1 MTKNEN
7 NPADDT
13 KKNRWT
19 TQKTFHALN
28 FSCAMCRALVFA
40 FRDALDAYVVGTK
53 EKDFK
58 DDSHFSY
65 AAAAR
70 SVTRDVAFDLPCA
83 LFLTT
88 YALLVLFWAEIYRQA
103 RPGARD
109 RDPRQKSAPRRVF
122 FFGNLALY
130 VVLAAFW
137 AAGGVAA
144 GRANFMTDSS
154 LNPHSRTRRTLE
166 ACAAGALALCACVLA
181 ALFAKY
187 GGSLFFTLR
196 RFPERLKGRRKKLR
210 EVGTVTAVCALCFSA
225 RAAVVA
231 AEAVA
236 LGRRGGRG
244 GFLDA
249 AHPAT
254 PAADVLYYAACEL
267 LPAATALVV
276 LRKLP
281 PKKAPRAESADRGDE
296 NV

>member
-1 MTKNEN
+1 M
-7 NPADDT
+7 
-13 KKNRWT
+13 KKKRP
-19 TQKTFHALN
+19 F
-28 FSCAMCRALVFA
+28 LVRRRGA
-40 FRDALDAYVVGTK
+40 V
-53 EKDFK
+53 
-58 DDSHFSY
+58 
-65 AAAAR
+65 
-70 SVTRDVAFDLPCA
+70 VTRDVAFDLPCA

-109 RDPRQKSAPRRVF
+109 RDRDPRRARRGVFFREPRSVRRPRRVL
-122 FFGNLALY
+122 GR
-130 VVLAAFW
+130 AA
-137 AAGGVAA
+137 AA
-144 GRANFMTDSS
+144 GRANFMTDSNRGS
-154 LNPHSRTRRTLE
+154 EGAHSRTRRILE

-181 ALFAKY
+181 AFFAKY

-196 RFPERLKGRRKKLR
+196 RFPARLKGRRKKLR

-236 LGRRGGRG
+236 LGRRGGKG

-249 AHPAT
+249 AHPAA
-254 PAADVLYYAACEL
+254 PAADVAYYAACEL

-281 PKKAPRAESADRGDE
+281 PKQQGAARAEKRRQRRRKRVMIRYSYGSCAYYIARVYVRDLSS
-296 NV
+296 

>member
-1 MTKNEN
+1 
-7 NPADDT
+7 
-13 KKNRWT
+13 
-19 TQKTFHALN
+19 
-28 FSCAMCRALVFA
+28 MCRALVFA
-40 FRDALDAYVVGTK
+40 FRDALETYVAGTNEK
-53 EKDFK
+53 EKE
-58 DDSHFSY
+58 SRTLPFSY

-103 RPGARD
+103 RPGARIIN
-109 RDPRQKSAPRRVF
+109 PRRVF

-130 VVLAAFW
+130 VVLAALW

-154 LNPHSRTRRTLE
+154 SERRTRRTLE

-196 RFPERLKGRRKKLR
+196 RFPDNLKGRRKKLR
-210 EVGTVTAVCALCFSA
+210 EVGTVTAVCSLCFTA
-225 RAAVVA
+225 RAAVAVLQT
-231 AEAVA
+231 VA

-254 PAADVLYYAACEL
+254 PAADVVYYAACEL

-281 PKKAPRAESADRGDE
+281 PKKAPRAESARHRGDE

>member
-1 MTKNEN
+1 
-7 NPADDT
+7 
-13 KKNRWT
+13 
-19 TQKTFHALN
+19 
-28 FSCAMCRALVFA
+28 MCRALVFA
-40 FRDALDAYVVGTK
+40 FRDALDAFVAGTN
-53 EKDFK
+53 EKK
-58 DDSHFSY
+58 SVPFSY

-103 RPGARD
+103 RPGARILN
-109 RDPRQKSAPRRVF
+109 PRRVF

-130 VVLAAFW
+130 VVLAALW
-137 AAGGVAA
+137 GAGGVAA

-210 EVGTVTAVCALCFSA
+210 
-225 RAAVVA
+225 
-231 AEAVA
+231 
-236 LGRRGGRG
+236 
-244 GFLDA
+244 
-249 AHPAT
+249 
-254 PAADVLYYAACEL
+254 
-267 LPAATALVV
+267 
-276 LRKLP
+276 
-281 PKKAPRAESADRGDE
+281 
-296 NV
+296 

>member
-1 MTKNEN
+1 
-7 NPADDT
+7 
-13 KKNRWT
+13 
-19 TQKTFHALN
+19 
-28 FSCAMCRALVFA
+28 MCRALVFA
-40 FRDALDAYVVGTK
+40 FRDALDAFVAGTN
-53 EKDFK
+53 EKK
-58 DDSHFSY
+58 SVPFSY

-109 RDPRQKSAPRRVF
+109 RDRDPRRAPRRVF

-154 LNPHSRTRRTLE
+154 LNPHSRTRWTLE

-254 PAADVLYYAACEL
+254 PAADVAYYAACEL

-281 PKKAPRAESADRGDE
+281 PKQQGAARAESADRGDE

>member
-1 MTKNEN
+1 
-7 NPADDT
+7 
-13 KKNRWT
+13 
-19 TQKTFHALN
+19 
-28 FSCAMCRALVFA
+28 MCRALVFA
-40 FRDALDAYVVGTK
+40 FRDALDAFVAGTN
-53 EKDFK
+53 EKK
-58 DDSHFSY
+58 SVPFSY

-109 RDPRQKSAPRRVF
+109 RDRDPRRAPRRVF

-144 GRANFMTDSS
+144 GRANFMTDSNRGS
-154 LNPHSRTRRTLE
+154 EGAHSRTRRILE

-196 RFPERLKGRRKKLR
+196 RFPARLKGRRKKLR

-225 RAAVVA
+225 RAAPCCFGGSFRSTTSAVA
-231 AEAVA
+231 A
-236 LGRRGGRG
+236 GRSSH
-244 GFLDA
+244 A
-249 AHPAT
+249 A
-254 PAADVLYYAACEL
+254 
-267 LPAATALVV
+267 
-276 LRKLP
+276 
-281 PKKAPRAESADRGDE
+281 
-296 NV
+296 

>member
-1 MTKNEN
+1 MR
-7 NPADDT
+7 DFSLT
-13 KKNRWT
+13 KKKIIPTREHDTLHRWT

-28 FSCAMCRALVFA
+28 FVCAMCRALVFA
-40 FRDALDAYVVGTK
+40 FRDALETYVAGTNDNLVSK
-53 EKDFK
+53 N
-58 DDSHFSY
+58 FSY

-103 RPGARD
+103 RPGARILN
-109 RDPRQKSAPRRVF
+109 PRRVF

-130 VVLAAFW
+130 VVLAALW

-154 LNPHSRTRRTLE
+154 SERRTRRTLE

-196 RFPERLKGRRKKLR
+196 RFPDNLKGRRKKLR
-210 EVGTVTAVCALCFSA
+210 EVGTVTAVCSLCFSA
-225 RAAVVA
+225 RAAVAVLQT
-231 AEAVA
+231 VA

-249 AHPAT
+249 AYPRSS
-254 PAADVLYYAACEL
+254 PAADVVYYAACEL

-281 PKKAPRAESADRGDE
+281 PKKAPQSADRGDQ

>member
-1 MTKNEN
+1 
-7 NPADDT
+7 
-13 KKNRWT
+13 
-19 TQKTFHALN
+19 
-28 FSCAMCRALVFA
+28 MCRALVFA
-40 FRDALDAYVVGTK
+40 FRDALETYVAGTNDNLVSK
-53 EKDFK
+53 N
-58 DDSHFSY
+58 FSY

-103 RPGARD
+103 RPGARILN
-109 RDPRQKSAPRRVF
+109 PRRVF

-130 VVLAAFW
+130 VVLAALW

-154 LNPHSRTRRTLE
+154 SSNSRTRRTLE

-196 RFPERLKGRRKKLR
+196 RFPDNLKGRRKKLR
-210 EVGTVTAVCALCFSA
+210 EVGTVTAVCSLCFSA
-225 RAAVVA
+225 RAAVAVLQT
-231 AEAVA
+231 VA

-249 AHPAT
+249 AYPRSS
-254 PAADVLYYAACEL
+254 PAADVAYYAACEL

-281 PKKAPRAESADRGDE
+281 PKKTPRAESARHRGDE

>member
-1 MTKNEN
+1 
-7 NPADDT
+7 
-13 KKNRWT
+13 
-19 TQKTFHALN
+19 
-28 FSCAMCRALVFA
+28 MCRALVFA
-40 FRDALDAYVVGTK
+40 FRDALDAFVAGK
-53 EKDFK
+53 NEKK
-58 DDSHFSY
+58 SVPFSY

-70 SVTRDVAFDLPCA
+70 SVTREVAFDLPCA

-109 RDPRQKSAPRRVF
+109 RDRDPRRAPRRVF

-144 GRANFMTDSS
+144 GRANFMTDSNRGS
-154 LNPHSRTRRTLE
+154 EGAHSRTRRILE

-181 ALFAKY
+181 AFFAKY

-196 RFPERLKGRRKKLR
+196 RFPARLKGRRKKLR

-236 LGRRGGRG
+236 LGRRGGKG

-249 AHPAT
+249 AHPAA
-254 PAADVLYYAACEL
+254 PAADVAYYAACEL

-281 PKKAPRAESADRGDE
+281 PKQQGAARAESADRGDE

>member
-1 MTKNEN
+1 
-7 NPADDT
+7 
-13 KKNRWT
+13 
-19 TQKTFHALN
+19 
-28 FSCAMCRALVFA
+28 MCRALVFA
-40 FRDALDAYVVGTK
+40 FRDALDAFVAGTN

-58 DDSHFSY
+58 DFSY

-130 VVLAAFW
+130 VVLAALW
-137 AAGGVAA
+137 GAGGVAA

-210 EVGTVTAVCALCFSA
+210 EVGTVTTVCALCFSA
-225 RAAVVA
+225 RAAVAA

-254 PAADVLYYAACEL
+254 PAADVVYYAACEL

-281 PKKAPRAESADRGDE
+281 PKKTPRAESADRGDE

>member
-1 MTKNEN
+1 
-7 NPADDT
+7 
-13 KKNRWT
+13 
-19 TQKTFHALN
+19 
-28 FSCAMCRALVFA
+28 MCRALVFA
-40 FRDALDAYVVGTK
+40 FRDALDAFVAGTN
-53 EKDFK
+53 EKK
-58 DDSHFSY
+58 SVSVPFSY

-109 RDPRQKSAPRRVF
+109 RDRDPRRAPRRVF

-144 GRANFMTDSS
+144 GRANFMTDSNRGS
-154 LNPHSRTRRTLE
+154 EGAHSRTRRILE

-196 RFPERLKGRRKKLR
+196 RFPARLKGRRKKPVSYTHLR
-210 EVGTVTAVCALCFSA
+210 AHETRHDLVC
-225 RAAVVA
+225 R
-231 AEAVA
+231 
-236 LGRRGGRG
+236 
-244 GFLDA
+244 
-249 AHPAT
+249 
-254 PAADVLYYAACEL
+254 L
-267 LPAATALVV
+267 LL
-276 LRKLP
+276 
-281 PKKAPRAESADRGDE
+281 E
-296 NV
+296 

>member
-40 FRDALDAYVVGTK
+40 FRDALDAYVVGTN

-130 VVLAAFW
+130 VVLAALW
-137 AAGGVAA
+137 GAGGVAA

-196 RFPERLKGRRKKLR
+196 RFPERLKGRRKKVR

-225 RAAVVA
+225 RAAVAA

-249 AHPAT
+249 APPAT
-254 PAADVLYYAACEL
+254 PAADVVYYAACEL

-281 PKKAPRAESADRGDE
+281 PKKTPRAESADRGDE

>member
-130 VVLAAFW
+130 VVLAALW
-137 AAGGVAA
+137 GAGGVAA

-225 RAAVVA
+225 RAAVAA

-236 LGRRGGRG
+236 LGRRGGSG

-254 PAADVLYYAACEL
+254 PAADVVYYAACEL

-281 PKKAPRAESADRGDE
+281 PKKTPRAESADRGDE

>member
-1 MTKNEN
+1 M
-7 NPADDT
+7 
-13 KKNRWT
+13 
-19 TQKTFHALN
+19 
-28 FSCAMCRALVFA
+28 
-40 FRDALDAYVVGTK
+40 
-53 EKDFK
+53 
-58 DDSHFSY
+58 
-65 AAAAR
+65 
-70 SVTRDVAFDLPCA
+70 
-83 LFLTT
+83 
-88 YALLVLFWAEIYRQA
+88 VLFWAEIYRQA

-109 RDPRQKSAPRRVF
+109 RDPRRAPRRVF

-130 VVLAAFW
+130 VVLAALW
-137 AAGGVAA
+137 GAGGVAA

-196 RFPERLKGRRKKLR
+196 RFPASLKGRRKKLR
-210 EVGTVTAVCALCFSA
+210 EVGTVTTVCALCFSA
-225 RAAVVA
+225 RAAVAA

-254 PAADVLYYAACEL
+254 PAADVAYYAACEL